1 MALIQV
7 NFVSQT
13 LMRTV
18 PLQVVLPVDKFTVP
32 GQPLPERQYPT
43 LYLLHGIF
51 GNYTASSAGP
61 KNTIWR

>member
-51 GNYTASSAGP
+51 GNYTD
-61 KNTIWR
+61 